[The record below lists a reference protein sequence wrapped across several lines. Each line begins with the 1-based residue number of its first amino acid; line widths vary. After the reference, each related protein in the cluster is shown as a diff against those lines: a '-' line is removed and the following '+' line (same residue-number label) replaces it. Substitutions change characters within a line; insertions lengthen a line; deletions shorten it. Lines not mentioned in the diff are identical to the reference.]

1 MNIRVVLNSRA
12 RGLEV
17 NDEVTVQALLDGTTV
32 EYDGIIKSIDYPIVI
47 ISIDTDYV
55 AYRSVRIIPKEGFFG
70 VIVDQDVPDEEI
82 DIKKCP
88 F

>member
-1 MNIRVVLNSRA
+1 MNIRVVMSSRA
-12 RGLEV
+12 IGLQVE
-17 NDEVTVQALLDGTTV
+17 DEVTVQVLLDGYTQD
-32 EYDGIIKSIDYPIVI
+32 YDGVIKSIDYPIVI
-47 ISIDTDYV
+47 ISVDTNFI
-55 AYRSVRIIPKEGFFG
+55 AYNQVRIIPKEGFFG